1 MNDSDREIL
10 TNTTTS
16 GKLDITDTYET
27 FEFIGGTKINNNYFI
42 PNLGLTFGF
51 SHTPAHSESK
61 FYKWDAKNVGN
72 LSLYFDDD
80 YKINFG
86 TDYSFNLGWMLD
98 LRKTLSTKDQIFQ
111 VNGTEATYKQD
122 NDLVEEITLA
132 ANFGFEKNISDQ
144 HFLKFNIDST
154 ISTQEL
160 TSFSGNFSYKFAF

>member
-1 MNDSDREIL
+1 
-10 TNTTTS
+10 
-16 GKLDITDTYET
+16 
-27 FEFIGGTKINNNYFI
+27 
-42 PNLGLTFGF
+42 
-51 SHTPAHSESK
+51 
-61 FYKWDAKNVGN
+61 
-72 LSLYFDDD
+72 
-80 YKINFG
+80 
-86 TDYSFNLGWMLD
+86 MLD